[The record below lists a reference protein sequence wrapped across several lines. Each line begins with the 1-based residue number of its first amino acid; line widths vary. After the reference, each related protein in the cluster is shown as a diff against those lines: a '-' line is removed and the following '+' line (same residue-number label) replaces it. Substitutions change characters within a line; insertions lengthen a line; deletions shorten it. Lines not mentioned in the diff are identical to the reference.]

1 MHIVIYAK
9 SELFGREFEMSVG
22 YRKYICL
29 LNYDVYF
36 RVFDTLECN
45 EEWEMC
51 SFNIDQAIT
60 NPTSKIVNR

>member
-1 MHIVIYAK
+1 MQRASY
-9 SELFGREFEMSVG
+9 SEGNEMSVG

-29 LNYDVYF
+29 LNHDVYF

-45 EEWEMC
+45 EEGEMC

>member
-1 MHIVIYAK
+1 
-9 SELFGREFEMSVG
+9 MSVG

-29 LNYDVYF
+29 LNHDVYF

-45 EEWEMC
+45 EDCEMC
-51 SFNIDQAIT
+51 NIDQAIT